1 MLSSQAKVNW
11 IQPKHTSRMPLRVN
25 GKVGVSANH
34 SESTI
39 HSEASVQ
46 TILEDQ
52 SRRACAELRT

>member
-34 SESTI
+34 SE
-39 HSEASVQ
+39 ASVQ